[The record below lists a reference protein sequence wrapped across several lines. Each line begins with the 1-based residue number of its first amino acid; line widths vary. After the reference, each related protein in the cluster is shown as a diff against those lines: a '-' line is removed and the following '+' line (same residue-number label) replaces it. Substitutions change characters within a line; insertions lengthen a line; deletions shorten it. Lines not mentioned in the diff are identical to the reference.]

1 MNQGKSEKKLDVE
14 MIVER
19 NKETDDIVIN
29 GYKRRDVINCHAL
42 SKFFYYRLRYFLLRM
57 FSRA

>member
-1 MNQGKSEKKLDVE
+1 MNQGKSEKILDVE

-29 GYKRRDVINCHAL
+29 GYKRKDVINCHAL

>member
-1 MNQGKSEKKLDVE
+1 MNQGKSEKILDVE

-42 SKFFYYRLRYFLLRM
+42 SKFFYYRFRYFLLRM
-57 FSRA
+57 FSRS